1 MRLDKYLCQ
10 NTNLTRSNAKKA
22 ISSGQ
27 VSVNSECVKNTAFKV
42 KPDDKVLYFNEPVS
56 ILGYRYLMLN
66 KPLGYICSTQDEI
79 HPSVLNLIDVDKPE
93 RLHIVGRLDVD
104 TTGLVLITDDGQWS
118 HRITSPKN
126 NCQKTYQVDLAEN
139 IDVGVIEIF
148 KQGLL
153 LNNEK
158 KSTLPAQLIIQA
170 KQKALL
176 SIQEG
181 RYHQVKRMFAAV
193 GNHVETLHRVS
204 IGAITLDSQ
213 LADGEWR
220 YLTEDE
226 ITSINSKRDLAI
238 HKEEYLP
245 FSLI

>member
-1 MRLDKYLCQ
+1 MRLDKYICQ
-10 NTNLTRSNAKKA
+10 NTSLTRSLAKKA

-27 VSVNSECVKNTAFKV
+27 VSVNLECVKNTAFKICLS
-42 KPDDKVLYFNEPVS
+42 DKVFYFDDQVS
-56 ILGYRYLMLN
+56 ALGHRYLMLN
-66 KPLGYICSTQDEI
+66 KPSGYICSTQDEVY
-79 HPSVLNLIDVDKPE
+79 PSVLNLLDIDKRD

-118 HRITSPKN
+118 HRITSPKK

-139 IDVGVIEIF
+139 IGADIIELF
-148 KQGLL
+148 KKGLL
-153 LNNEK
+153 LNSESK
-158 KSTLPAQLIIQA
+158 LTLPAQLVIQS

-181 RYHQVKRMFAAV
+181 RYHQVKRMFAAM

-204 IGAITLDSQ
+204 IGAITLDTR
-213 LADGEWR
+213 LGEGEWR

-226 ITSINSKRDLAI
+226 ITSMI
-238 HKEEYLP
+238 
-245 FSLI
+245 